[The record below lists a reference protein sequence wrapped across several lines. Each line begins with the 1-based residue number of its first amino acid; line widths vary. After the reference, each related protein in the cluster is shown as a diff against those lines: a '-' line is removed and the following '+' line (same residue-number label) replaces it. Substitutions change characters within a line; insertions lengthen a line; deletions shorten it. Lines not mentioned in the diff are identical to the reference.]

1 MFPHRTFL
9 QDTLIEIEYKA
20 PDDLE
25 LLGKRIREARKAKGY
40 TQEQLARI
48 SLIKGGRTLISKL
61 ERGKAD
67 VKFLVLCD
75 LVNFLDR
82 DIAYFTV
89 GIPAHVDRR
98 NKPPKPSPL
107 L

>member
-1 MFPHRTFL
+1 M
-9 QDTLIEIEYKA
+9 IETEYKD
-20 PDDLE
+20 PDELE

-75 LVNFLDR
+75 IAYRLNR
-82 DIAYFTV
+82 DIASLTV
-89 GIPAHVDRR
+89 GLPTHVDGRE
-98 NKPPKPSPL
+98 KAPDPGPL

>member
-1 MFPHRTFL
+1 MT
-9 QDTLIEIEYKA
+9 EIEYKE
-20 PDDLE
+20 PDELE
-25 LLGKRIREARKAKGY
+25 ILGKRIRKARKKMGY

-48 SLIKGGRTLISKL
+48 SVIKGGRTFISKL
-61 ERGKAD
+61 ERGKAN

-98 NKPPKPSPL
+98 NKPSKPSPL

>member
-1 MFPHRTFL
+1 MT
-9 QDTLIEIEYKA
+9 EIEHKE
-20 PDDLE
+20 PSELE
-25 LLGKRIREARKAKGY
+25 LLGKRIRDARKKMGY

-61 ERGKAD
+61 ERGKAN
-67 VKFLVLCD
+67 VKFLVLSD
-75 LVNFLDR
+75 IAYRLNR

-89 GIPAHVDRR
+89 GLPTHVDGRE
-98 NKPPKPSPL
+98 KASDPGPL